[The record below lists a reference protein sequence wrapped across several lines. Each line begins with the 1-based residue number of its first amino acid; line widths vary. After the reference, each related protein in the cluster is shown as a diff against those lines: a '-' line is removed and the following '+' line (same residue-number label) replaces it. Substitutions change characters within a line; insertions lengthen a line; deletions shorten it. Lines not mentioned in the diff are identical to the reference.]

1 MPSTA
6 VLERKKQMVADLS
19 ERIKNSCAGVVVDY
33 KGINVEDDTKLRKE
47 LREAGVE
54 YTVVK
59 NTILGRAVED
69 AGLAGL
75 ENVLEGTT
83 AIATSADDY
92 VASARILQK
101 FADSHDNFSLK
112 SGYLDGEVISMEKLV
127 ALAKLPSREV
137 LLATVCS
144 VFNAPIAAFARGV
157 QAIVD
162 KGGVEACESA
172 ANEDTPAEEAEAP
185 AEAPAEETASE
196 KVTAIVEELKTL
208 TVLELSELVSAV
220 EEEFG
225 VSAAAAVAVAAPAEG
240 GAAAADEK
248 TEFDVVLAEVGANKI
263 QVIKAVR
270 EATGLGLKE
279 AKEIV
284 DNAPKAVK
292 EAVPTADA
300 EALKAKLEEAGAKV
314 ELK

>member
-75 ENVLEGTT
+75 EDVLEGTT

-112 SGYLDGEVISMEKLV
+112 SGYLDGEVISMEKLM

-144 VFNAPIAAFARGV
+144 VFNAPIAAFARAV

-162 KGGVEACESA
+162 KGDATDESA
-172 ANEDTPAEEAEAP
+172 EAPAEEAP
-185 AEAPAEETASE
+185 AEAPAEEKA
-196 KVTAIVEELKTL
+196 EE
-208 TVLELSELVSAV
+208 SA
-220 EEEFG
+220 E
-225 VSAAAAVAVAAPAEG
+225 
-240 GAAAADEK
+240 
-248 TEFDVVLAEVGANKI
+248 
-263 QVIKAVR
+263 
-270 EATGLGLKE
+270 
-279 AKEIV
+279 
-284 DNAPKAVK
+284 
-292 EAVPTADA
+292 
-300 EALKAKLEEAGAKV
+300 
-314 ELK
+314 